1 MGDFVKTVYLCGA
14 INEKTDAEC
23 NDWRARA
30 KHLLGESFK
39 TLDPM
44 RRDFR
49 GREDDCYAEIV
60 SGDLCDID
68 ASDFLLV
75 NAGAPSWGT
84 AMEVFYAHAN
94 GKKVIAFTDAPRVSP
109 WLRRHCHFI
118 CDSLERACMAAM
130 NYDAMV
136 EGK

>member
-1 MGDFVKTVYLCGA
+1 VKTVYLCGA
-14 INEKTDAEC
+14 INGKTDSEC
-23 NDWRARA
+23 NDWRAEA
-30 KHLLGESFK
+30 KRLLCGAGYS

-60 SGDLCDID
+60 LGDLDDID
-68 ASDFLLV
+68 AADLLLV

-84 AMEVFYAHAN
+84 AMEVFHAYTI
-94 GKKVIAFTDAPRVSP
+94 GKKVVVFTDATRVSP
-109 WLRRHCHFI
+109 WLRQCSHFI
-118 CDSLERACMAAM
+118 CDSLERACVAVM
-130 NYDAMV
+130 NYDVMV